1 MDRPGRQDAGRWLEL
16 EAAFILGLATL
27 SAATEVLAQAPT
39 SAPTAAFDGRII
51 REIRIQGLERIDEGY
66 VRNQIRTTTGQP
78 YSARV
83 MSEDVGR
90 LLRTGRFLDV
100 RATPEPVDGEVIV
113 TIAVREKPVI
123 AAIEIRGNVK
133 FSTKDLLKDIDFGVG
148 DPVDRFLINQGRDAI
163 ERKYRDAGYAY
174 AEVTVDEEALKT
186 EQRVIY
192 TIAEGPR
199 VRVRQITFEGNY
211 SYKPKELMRLVSIK
225 TYIWIFR
232 TGEFDADKAQRDA
245 ENIQTFY
252 REHGFLEAEV
262 SYRPEFLDEAHENLR
277 LVFVINEG
285 TRYTIK
291 EIRITG
297 NTVFTTD
304 DLLAKLKLHPGDF
317 FDAFKLKDDVQAI
330 ETEYGRQGYI
340 YAHVLPSRV
349 FAEEPGQVIVTLQIT
364 EDGQFTMGRI
374 EIHGNSQTQDKVVR
388 RELRFYPG
396 ELYDTTKVREAEK
409 RIKDTQLFTEATITP
424 VGNAPDVRDAL
435 VQVTESTKT
444 VNFILGAGVSSDSGL
459 AGNIVLENTN
469 FDLFDFPRSATE
481 FFKGKSF
488 RGAGQTARIQL
499 EPGTQVQRFRID
511 FREPYLMDQPI
522 GLSTSAY
529 YFERNRGPYNEQ
541 RLGLTWGFDHRFE
554 SGALKGWTGTLG
566 FRNEWVRITDVE
578 FLAAKDIRDVEG
590 GSYLSSVE
598 PGLIH
603 DTTDSVFNPTKGH
616 RFKLGW
622 EQAGM
627 MGGAYTFSKIT
638 ASYVQHWTVTSDE
651 YERKS
656 VLSGRINAGYMFG
669 DTPVFE
675 RFYAGGIGS
684 MRGFA
689 FRGISPKDGLRNDR
703 VGGDFMLL
711 TGGEYSVPL
720 YEKVIYGVGFV
731 DMGTVERDITIDTWR
746 TSIGLGVRL
755 TLPFFGTVPMEFD
768 FAIPVMKNDED
779 KTRIFSFYVGLP
791 FF

>member
-1 MDRPGRQDAGRWLEL
+1 MARRLLAVCASVTGV
-16 EAAFILGLATL
+16 LGLLAASRAQT
-27 SAATEVLAQAPT
+27 AATAP
-39 SAPTAAFDGRII
+39 AGPMDGGIV

-66 VRNQIRTTTGQP
+66 VRNQLRTAAGQP
-78 YSARV
+78 YSAKQ

-90 LLRTGRFLDV
+90 LLRTGRFLEV
-100 RATPEPVDGEVIV
+100 RATPEPADGEVIV
-113 TIAVREKPVI
+113 TLVVREKPVV

-133 FSTKDLLKDIDFGVG
+133 FATKDLLKDLDFGIG
-148 DPVDRFLINQGRDAI
+148 DPVDRFQINQGRDTI

-174 AEVTVDEEALKT
+174 AEVTVEEEALTT
-186 EQRVIY
+186 EQRVVYNIV
-192 TIAEGPR
+192 EGPR
-199 VRVRQITFEGNY
+199 VRVRQIVFEGNAA
-211 SYKPKELMRLVSIK
+211 YKPAELFRLVSTK

-262 SYRPEFLDEAHENLR
+262 SYRPEFLDEARENMR

-297 NTVFTTD
+297 NTVFTTE
-304 DLLAKLKLHPGDF
+304 DLLAKLKLHAGDY
-317 FDAFKLKDDVQAI
+317 FDAFKLKDDAQTI

-340 YAHVLPSRV
+340 YATTTPSRV
-349 FAEEPGQVIVTLQIT
+349 FAEEPGQVVITLRIA
-364 EDGQFTMGRI
+364 EDSQFTMGRI
-374 EIHGNSQTQDKVVR
+374 EIHGNAQTQDKVVR

-396 ELYDTTKVREAEK
+396 ELYDTTKVRDAEK

-424 VGNAPDVRDAL
+424 VGNSPDVRDAL
-435 VQVTESTKT
+435 VQVTESPKT
-444 VNFILGAGVSSDSGL
+444 VNFIVGAGVSSDSGL

-469 FDLFDFPRSATE
+469 FDLFDFPRNATE

-499 EPGTQVQRFRID
+499 EPGTEVQRFRID

-529 YFERNRGPYNEQ
+529 YFERDRGPYDEQ

-566 FRNEWVRITDVE
+566 FRTEWVGIRHVK
-578 FLAAKDIRDVEG
+578 FLSAEDIRDVEG
-590 GSYLSSVE
+590 GNYLSSIE
-598 PGLIH
+598 PALIH
-603 DTTDSVFNPTKGH
+603 DTTDSVFTPTKGH

-622 EQAGM
+622 EQAGL
-627 MGGAYTFSKIT
+627 MGGNFTYSKVT

-651 YERKS
+651 YDRKS
-656 VLSGRINAGYMFG
+656 VLSARVNAGYMFG
-669 DTPVFE
+669 NTPVFE

-684 MRGFA
+684 FRGFR
-689 FRGISPKDGLRNDR
+689 FRGISPRQGIRNDK

-711 TGGEYSVPL
+711 SGGEYVVPI
-720 YEKVIYGVGFV
+720 YEKVIQGVAFL
-731 DMGTVERDITIDTWR
+731 DMGTVEREISIRTWR
-746 TSIGLGVRL
+746 MSVGVGVRL

-768 FAIPVMKNDED
+768 LGFPVLKNSED
-779 KTRIFSFYVGLP
+779 QEQIFSFYVGLP

>member
-1 MDRPGRQDAGRWLEL
+1 MYSPRWHYAGRWFQ
-16 EAAFILGLATL
+16 AAFICGVGILAAV
-27 SAATEVLAQAPT
+27 AAAQAPVPT
-39 SAPTAAFDGRII
+39 SAPTAFFDGRIV
-51 REIRIQGLERIDEGY
+51 REIRIEGLERIDEGY
-66 VRNQIRTTTGQP
+66 VRNQIRTAAGQP
-78 YSARV
+78 YSAKQ
-83 MSEDVGR
+83 MSDDVGR

-100 RATPEPVDGEVIV
+100 RATPEAADGEVVITLV
-113 TIAVREKPVI
+113 VREKPVI
-123 AAIEIRGNVK
+123 AAIEIRGNIK
-133 FSTKDLLKDIDFGVG
+133 FATKDLLKDLDFGAG
-148 DPVDRFLINQGRDAI
+148 DPVDRYLINQGRDQI
-163 ERKYRDAGYAY
+163 ERKYRDGGYAY
-174 AEVTVDEEALKT
+174 VEVTVDEEAIKN
-186 EQRVIY
+186 EQRVVY

-199 VRVRQITFEGNY
+199 VRVREITFEGNTA
-211 SYKPKELMRLVSIK
+211 YKPKELMRLVNTK

-262 SYRPEFLDEAHENLR
+262 SYRPEFLDNARENLR

-285 TRYTIK
+285 IRYTIK
-291 EIRITG
+291 DIRITG

-304 DLLAKLKLHPGDF
+304 ELLSKTKLGVGQY
-317 FDAFKLKDDVQAI
+317 FDAFKLKDDVQTI

-340 YAHVLPSRV
+340 YANVVPSRV
-349 FAEEPGQVIVTLQIT
+349 FAEEPGQVVLTLQIS

-374 EIHGNSQTQDKVVR
+374 EIHGNVQTQDKVVR

-396 ELYDTTKVREAEK
+396 ELYDTTKVRDAEK
-409 RIKDTQLFTEATITP
+409 RIKETQLFTEATITP
-424 VGNAPDVRDAL
+424 VGNSPDIRDAL
-435 VQVTESTKT
+435 VQVTENPKT
-444 VNFILGAGVSSDSGL
+444 NNFILGVGVSSDSGL
-459 AGNIVLENTN
+459 GGNIVLENTN
-469 FDLFDFPRSATE
+469 FDLFDTPRSAGE

-499 EPGTQVQRFRID
+499 EPGTEVQRYRID
-511 FREPYLMDQPI
+511 FREPYLLDQPY

-529 YFERNRGPYNEQ
+529 YFQRNRGPYDEQ

-554 SGALKGWTGTLG
+554 TGTLKGWTGNLG
-566 FRNEWVRITDVE
+566 FRTEWINIKDVE

-590 GSYLSSVE
+590 GNYLSSIE
-598 PGLIH
+598 PALIH
-603 DTTDSVFNPTKGH
+603 DTTDSVFSPSKGH
-616 RFKLGW
+616 RLKLGW

-627 MGGAYTFSKIT
+627 MGGAFTFSKVT
-638 ASYVQHWTVTSDE
+638 ASYVQHWTITKDE
-651 YERKS
+651 YDRKS
-656 VLSGRINAGYMFG
+656 VLSARASVGTMFG

-684 MRGFA
+684 FRGFA
-689 FRGISPKDGLRNDR
+689 FRGIGPKQGIRHNR

-711 TGGEYSVPL
+711 TGGEYVVPI
-720 YEKVIYGVGFV
+720 YEKIISGVGFV

-746 TSIGLGVRL
+746 TSVGVGIRL
-755 TLPFFGTVPMEFD
+755 ALPFFGTVPMEFD
-768 FAIPVMKNDED
+768 LAAPVMKNDED

>member
-1 MDRPGRQDAGRWLEL
+1 MARRLLAVCASVTGV
-16 EAAFILGLATL
+16 LGLLAASRAQT
-27 SAATEVLAQAPT
+27 AATAP
-39 SAPTAAFDGRII
+39 AGPMDGGIV

-66 VRNQIRTTTGQP
+66 VRNQLRTAAGQP
-78 YSARV
+78 YSAKQ

-100 RATPEPVDGEVIV
+100 RATPEPADGEVIV
-113 TIAVREKPVI
+113 TLVVREKPVV

-133 FSTKDLLKDIDFGVG
+133 FATKDLLKDLDFGIG
-148 DPVDRFLINQGRDAI
+148 DPVDRFQINQGRDTI

-174 AEVTVDEEALKT
+174 AEVTVEEEALKT
-186 EQRVIY
+186 EQRVVYNIV
-192 TIAEGPR
+192 EGPR
-199 VRVRQITFEGNY
+199 VRVRRIAFEGNAA
-211 SYKPKELMRLVSIK
+211 YKPAELLRLVSTK

-262 SYRPEFLDEAHENLR
+262 SYRPEFLDEARENMR

-297 NTVFTTD
+297 NTVFTTE
-304 DLLAKLKLHPGDF
+304 DLLAKLKLHAGDY
-317 FDAFKLKDDVQAI
+317 FDAFKLKDDAQAI

-340 YAHVLPSRV
+340 YATATPSRV
-349 FAEEPGQVIVTLQIT
+349 FAEEPGQVVITLRIA
-364 EDGQFTMGRI
+364 EDSQFTMGRI
-374 EIHGNSQTQDKVVR
+374 EIHGNAQTQDKVVR

-396 ELYDTTKVREAEK
+396 ELYDTTKVRDAEK

-424 VGNAPDVRDAL
+424 VGNSPDVRDAL
-435 VQVTESTKT
+435 VQVTESPKT
-444 VNFILGAGVSSDSGL
+444 VNFIVGAGVSSDSGL

-469 FDLFDFPRSATE
+469 FDLFDFPRNATE

-499 EPGTQVQRFRID
+499 EPGTEVQRFRID

-529 YFERNRGPYNEQ
+529 YFERDRGPYDEQ

-566 FRNEWVRITDVE
+566 FRTEWVGIRHVK
-578 FLAAKDIRDVEG
+578 FLSAEDIRDVEG
-590 GSYLSSVE
+590 GNYLSSIE
-598 PGLIH
+598 PALIH
-603 DTTDSVFNPTKGH
+603 DTTDSVFTPTKGH

-622 EQAGM
+622 EQAGL
-627 MGGAYTFSKIT
+627 MGGNFTYSKVT

-651 YERKS
+651 YDRKS
-656 VLSGRINAGYMFG
+656 VLSARVNAGYMFG
-669 DTPVFE
+669 NTPVFE

-684 MRGFA
+684 FRGFR
-689 FRGISPKDGLRNDR
+689 FRGISPRQGIRNDK

-711 TGGEYSVPL
+711 SGGEYVVPI
-720 YEKVIYGVGFV
+720 YEKVIQGVAFL
-731 DMGTVERDITIDTWR
+731 DMGTVEREISIRTWR
-746 TSIGLGVRL
+746 MSVGVGVRL

-768 FAIPVMKNDED
+768 LGFPVLKNSED
-779 KTRIFSFYVGLP
+779 QEQIFSFYVGLP

>member
-1 MDRPGRQDAGRWLEL
+1 MARRLLAVCASVTGV
-16 EAAFILGLATL
+16 LGLLAASRAQT
-27 SAATEVLAQAPT
+27 AATAP
-39 SAPTAAFDGRII
+39 AGPMDGGIV

-66 VRNQIRTTTGQP
+66 VRNQLRTAAGQP
-78 YSARV
+78 YSAKQ

-90 LLRTGRFLDV
+90 LLRTGRFLEV
-100 RATPEPVDGEVIV
+100 RATPEPADGEVIV
-113 TIAVREKPVI
+113 TLVVREKPVV

-133 FSTKDLLKDIDFGVG
+133 FATKDLLKDLDFGIG
-148 DPVDRFLINQGRDAI
+148 DPVDRFQINQGRDTI

-174 AEVTVDEEALKT
+174 AEVTVEEEALTT
-186 EQRVIY
+186 EQRVVYNIV
-192 TIAEGPR
+192 EGPR
-199 VRVRQITFEGNY
+199 VRVRQIVFEGNAA
-211 SYKPKELMRLVSIK
+211 YKPAELFRLVSTK
-225 TYIWIFR
+225 TYIWVFR

-262 SYRPEFLDEAHENLR
+262 SYRPEFLDEARENMR

-297 NTVFTTD
+297 NTVFTTE
-304 DLLAKLKLHPGDF
+304 DLLAKLKLHAGDY
-317 FDAFKLKDDVQAI
+317 FDAFKLKDDAQTI

-340 YAHVLPSRV
+340 YATTTPSRV
-349 FAEEPGQVIVTLQIT
+349 FAEEPGQVVITLRIA
-364 EDGQFTMGRI
+364 EDSQFTMGRI
-374 EIHGNSQTQDKVVR
+374 EIHGNAQTQDKVVR

-396 ELYDTTKVREAEK
+396 ELYDTTKVRDAEK

-424 VGNAPDVRDAL
+424 VGNSPDVRDAL
-435 VQVTESTKT
+435 VQVTESPKT
-444 VNFILGAGVSSDSGL
+444 VNFIVGAGVSSDSGL

-469 FDLFDFPRSATE
+469 FDLFDFPRNATE

-499 EPGTQVQRFRID
+499 EPGTEVQRFRID

-529 YFERNRGPYNEQ
+529 YFERDRGPYDEQ

-566 FRNEWVRITDVE
+566 FRTEWIGIRHVK
-578 FLAAKDIRDVEG
+578 FLSAEDIREVEG
-590 GSYLSSVE
+590 GNYLSSIE
-598 PGLIH
+598 PALIH
-603 DTTDSVFNPTKGH
+603 DTTDSVFTPTKGH

-622 EQAGM
+622 EQAGL
-627 MGGAYTFSKIT
+627 MGGNFTYSKVT

-651 YERKS
+651 YDRKS
-656 VLSGRINAGYMFG
+656 VLSARVNAGYMFG
-669 DTPVFE
+669 NTPVFE

-684 MRGFA
+684 FRGFR
-689 FRGISPKDGLRNDR
+689 FRGISPRQGIRNDK

-711 TGGEYSVPL
+711 SGGEYVVPI
-720 YEKVIYGVGFV
+720 YEKVIQGVAFL
-731 DMGTVERDITIDTWR
+731 DMGTVEREISIRTWR
-746 TSIGLGVRL
+746 MSVGVGVRL

-768 FAIPVMKNDED
+768 LVFPVLKNSED
-779 KTRIFSFYVGLP
+779 QEQIFSFYVGLP

>member
-1 MDRPGRQDAGRWLEL
+1 MARRLLAVCASVTGV
-16 EAAFILGLATL
+16 LGLLAASRAQT
-27 SAATEVLAQAPT
+27 AATAP
-39 SAPTAAFDGRII
+39 AGPMDGGIV

-66 VRNQIRTTTGQP
+66 VRNQLRTAAGQP
-78 YSARV
+78 YSAKQ

-90 LLRTGRFLDV
+90 LLRTGRFLEV
-100 RATPEPVDGEVIV
+100 RATPEPADGEVIV
-113 TIAVREKPVI
+113 TLVVREKPVV

-133 FSTKDLLKDIDFGVG
+133 FATKDLLKDLDFGIG
-148 DPVDRFLINQGRDAI
+148 DPVDRFQINQGRDTI

-174 AEVTVDEEALKT
+174 AEVTVEEEALTT
-186 EQRVIY
+186 EQRVVYNIV
-192 TIAEGPR
+192 EGPR
-199 VRVRQITFEGNY
+199 VRVRQIVFEGNAA
-211 SYKPKELMRLVSIK
+211 YKPAELFRLVSTK
-225 TYIWIFR
+225 PYIWVFR

-262 SYRPEFLDEAHENLR
+262 SYRPEFLDEARENMR

-297 NTVFTTD
+297 NTVFTTE
-304 DLLAKLKLHPGDF
+304 DLLAKLKLHAGDY
-317 FDAFKLKDDVQAI
+317 FDAFKLKDDAQTI

-340 YAHVLPSRV
+340 YATTTPSRV
-349 FAEEPGQVIVTLQIT
+349 FAEEPGQVVITLRIA
-364 EDGQFTMGRI
+364 EDSQFTMGRI
-374 EIHGNSQTQDKVVR
+374 EIHGNAQTQDKVVR

-396 ELYDTTKVREAEK
+396 ELYDTTKVRDAEK

-424 VGNAPDVRDAL
+424 VGNSPDVRDAL
-435 VQVTESTKT
+435 VQVTESPKT
-444 VNFILGAGVSSDSGL
+444 VNFIVGAGVSSDSGL

-469 FDLFDFPRSATE
+469 FDLFDFPRNATE

-499 EPGTQVQRFRID
+499 EPGTEVQRFRID

-529 YFERNRGPYNEQ
+529 YFERDRGPYDEQ

-566 FRNEWVRITDVE
+566 FRTEWVGIRHVK
-578 FLAAKDIRDVEG
+578 FLSAEDIRDVEG
-590 GSYLSSVE
+590 GNYLSSIE
-598 PGLIH
+598 PALIH
-603 DTTDSVFNPTKGH
+603 DTTDSVFTPTKGH

-622 EQAGM
+622 EQAGL
-627 MGGAYTFSKIT
+627 MGGNFTYSKVT

-651 YERKS
+651 YDRKS
-656 VLSGRINAGYMFG
+656 VLSARVNAGYMFG
-669 DTPVFE
+669 NTPVFE

-684 MRGFA
+684 FRGFR
-689 FRGISPKDGLRNDR
+689 FRGISPRQGIRNDK

-711 TGGEYSVPL
+711 SGGEYVVPI
-720 YEKVIYGVGFV
+720 YEKVIQGVAFL
-731 DMGTVERDITIDTWR
+731 DMGTVEREISIRTWR
-746 TSIGLGVRL
+746 MSVGVGVRL

-768 FAIPVMKNDED
+768 LGFPVLKNSED
-779 KTRIFSFYVGLP
+779 QEQIFSFYVGLP

>member
-1 MDRPGRQDAGRWLEL
+1 MCASVTGV
-16 EAAFILGLATL
+16 LGLLAASRAQT
-27 SAATEVLAQAPT
+27 AATAP
-39 SAPTAAFDGRII
+39 AGPMDGRII

-66 VRNQIRTTTGQP
+66 VRNQLRTAAGQP
-78 YSARV
+78 YSAKQ

-100 RATPEPVDGEVIV
+100 RATPEPADGEVIV
-113 TIAVREKPVI
+113 TLALREKPVV

-133 FSTKDLLKDIDFGVG
+133 FATKDLLKDLDFGIG
-148 DPVDRFLINQGRDAI
+148 DPVDRFQINQGRDTI

-174 AEVTVDEEALKT
+174 AEVTVEEEALKT
-186 EQRVIY
+186 EQRVVYDIV
-192 TIAEGPR
+192 EGPR
-199 VRVRQITFEGNY
+199 VRVRRIAFEGNAA
-211 SYKPKELMRLVSIK
+211 YKPSELLRLVSTK

-262 SYRPEFLDEAHENLR
+262 SYRPEFLDEARENMR

-297 NTVFTTD
+297 NTVFSTA
-304 DLLAKLKLHPGDF
+304 DLLAKLKLHAGDY
-317 FDAFKLKDDVQAI
+317 FDAFKLKDDVQTI

-340 YAHVLPSRV
+340 YASVVPSRV
-349 FAEEPGQVIVTLQIT
+349 FAEEPGQVVITLPIT
-364 EDGQFTMGRI
+364 EDGQFAMGRI
-374 EIHGNSQTQDKVVR
+374 EIHGNAQTQDKVVR

-396 ELYDTTKVREAEK
+396 ELYDTTKVRDAEK
-409 RIKDTQLFTEATITP
+409 RLKDTQLFTEATITP

-435 VQVTESTKT
+435 VQVTESPRT
-444 VNFILGAGVSSDSGL
+444 VNFIVGAGVSSDSGL

-469 FDLFDFPRSATE
+469 FDLFDFPRNATE
-481 FFKGKSF
+481 FFKGKAF

-499 EPGTQVQRFRID
+499 EPGTEVQRFRID

-529 YFERNRGPYNEQ
+529 YFERDRGPYDEQ

-554 SGALKGWTGTLG
+554 SGLLKGWTGMLG
-566 FRNEWVRITDVE
+566 FRTEWVGIDHVK
-578 FLAAKDIRDVEG
+578 FLSAKDIRDVEG
-590 GSYLSSVE
+590 GNYLSSIE
-598 PGLIH
+598 PALIH
-603 DTTDSVFNPTKGH
+603 DTTDSVFTPTKGH

-622 EQAGM
+622 EQAGL
-627 MGGAYTFSKIT
+627 MGGDFTYSKVT
-638 ASYVQHWTVTSDE
+638 ASYVQHWTVTADE
-651 YERKS
+651 YDRKS
-656 VLSGRINAGYMFG
+656 VLSARMNAGYMFG
-669 DTPVFE
+669 NTPVFE

-684 MRGFA
+684 FRGFR
-689 FRGISPKDGLRNDR
+689 FRGISPRQGIRNDK

-711 TGGEYSVPL
+711 SGGEYVVPL
-720 YEKVIYGVGFV
+720 YEKVIQGVAFL
-731 DMGTVERDITIDTWR
+731 DMGTVEREISIRTWR
-746 TSIGLGVRL
+746 MSVGVGVRL

-768 FAIPVMKNDED
+768 LGFPVLKNSDDQEQ
-779 KTRIFSFYVGLP
+779 IFSFYVGLP

>member
-1 MDRPGRQDAGRWLEL
+1 MARRLLAVCASVTGV
-16 EAAFILGLATL
+16 LGLLAASRAQT
-27 SAATEVLAQAPT
+27 AATAP
-39 SAPTAAFDGRII
+39 AGPMDGGIV

-66 VRNQIRTTTGQP
+66 VRNQLRTAAGQP
-78 YSARV
+78 YSAKQ

-100 RATPEPVDGEVIV
+100 RATPEPADGEVIV
-113 TIAVREKPVI
+113 TLVVREKPVV

-133 FSTKDLLKDIDFGVG
+133 FATKDLLKDLDFGIG
-148 DPVDRFLINQGRDAI
+148 DPVDRFQINQGRDTI

-174 AEVTVDEEALKT
+174 AEVTVEEEALKT
-186 EQRVIY
+186 EQRVVYNIV
-192 TIAEGPR
+192 EGPR
-199 VRVRQITFEGNY
+199 VRVRRIAFEGNAA
-211 SYKPKELMRLVSIK
+211 YKPAELLRLVSTK

-262 SYRPEFLDEAHENLR
+262 SYRPEFLDEARENMR

-297 NTVFTTD
+297 NTVFTTE
-304 DLLAKLKLHPGDF
+304 DLLAKLKLHAGDY
-317 FDAFKLKDDVQAI
+317 FDAFKLKDDAQTI

-340 YAHVLPSRV
+340 YATATPSRV
-349 FAEEPGQVIVTLQIT
+349 FAEEPGQVVITLRIA
-364 EDGQFTMGRI
+364 EDSQFTMGRI
-374 EIHGNSQTQDKVVR
+374 EIHGNAQTQDKVVR

-396 ELYDTTKVREAEK
+396 ELYDTTKVRDAEK

-424 VGNAPDVRDAL
+424 VGNSPDVRDAL
-435 VQVTESTKT
+435 VQVTESPKT
-444 VNFILGAGVSSDSGL
+444 VNFIVGAGVSSDSGL

-469 FDLFDFPRSATE
+469 FDLFDFPRNATE

-499 EPGTQVQRFRID
+499 EPGTEVQRFRID

-529 YFERNRGPYNEQ
+529 YFERDRGPYDEQ

-566 FRNEWVRITDVE
+566 FRTEWVGIRHVK
-578 FLAAKDIRDVEG
+578 FLSAEDIRDVEG
-590 GSYLSSVE
+590 GNYLSSIE
-598 PGLIH
+598 PALIH
-603 DTTDSVFNPTKGH
+603 DTTDSVFTPTKGH

-622 EQAGM
+622 EQAGL
-627 MGGAYTFSKIT
+627 MGGNFTYSKVT

-651 YERKS
+651 YDRKS
-656 VLSGRINAGYMFG
+656 VLSARVNAGYMFG
-669 DTPVFE
+669 NTPVFE

-684 MRGFA
+684 FRGFR
-689 FRGISPKDGLRNDR
+689 FRGISPRQGIRNDK

-711 TGGEYSVPL
+711 SGGEYVVPI
-720 YEKVIYGVGFV
+720 YEKVIQGVAFL
-731 DMGTVERDITIDTWR
+731 DMGTVEREISIRTWR
-746 TSIGLGVRL
+746 MSVGVGVRL

-768 FAIPVMKNDED
+768 LGFPVLKNSED
-779 KTRIFSFYVGLP
+779 QEQIFSFYVGLP

>member
-1 MDRPGRQDAGRWLEL
+1 MARRLLAVCASVTGV
-16 EAAFILGLATL
+16 LGLLAASRAQT
-27 SAATEVLAQAPT
+27 AATAP
-39 SAPTAAFDGRII
+39 AGPMDGGIV

-66 VRNQIRTTTGQP
+66 VRNQLRTAAGQP
-78 YSARV
+78 YSAKQ

-90 LLRTGRFLDV
+90 LLRTGRFLEV
-100 RATPEPVDGEVIV
+100 RATPEPADGEVIV
-113 TIAVREKPVI
+113 TLVVREKPVV

-133 FSTKDLLKDIDFGVG
+133 FATKDLLKDLDFGIG
-148 DPVDRFLINQGRDAI
+148 DPVDRFQINQGRDTI

-174 AEVTVDEEALKT
+174 AEVTVEEEALTT
-186 EQRVIY
+186 EQRVVYNIV
-192 TIAEGPR
+192 EGPR
-199 VRVRQITFEGNY
+199 VRVRQIVFEGNAA
-211 SYKPKELMRLVSIK
+211 YKPAELFRLVSTK

-262 SYRPEFLDEAHENLR
+262 SYRPEFLDEARENMR

-297 NTVFTTD
+297 NTVFTTE
-304 DLLAKLKLHPGDF
+304 DLLAKLKLHAGDY
-317 FDAFKLKDDVQAI
+317 FDAFKLKDDAQTI

-340 YAHVLPSRV
+340 YATTTPSRV
-349 FAEEPGQVIVTLQIT
+349 FAEEPGQVVITLRIA
-364 EDGQFTMGRI
+364 EDSQFTMGRI
-374 EIHGNSQTQDKVVR
+374 EIRGNAQTQDKVVR

-396 ELYDTTKVREAEK
+396 ELYDTTKVRDAEK

-424 VGNAPDVRDAL
+424 VGNSPDVRDAL
-435 VQVTESTKT
+435 VQVTESPKT
-444 VNFILGAGVSSDSGL
+444 VNFIVGAGVSSDSGL

-469 FDLFDFPRSATE
+469 FDLFDFPRNATE

-499 EPGTQVQRFRID
+499 EPGTEVQRFRID

-529 YFERNRGPYNEQ
+529 YFERDRGPYDEQ

-566 FRNEWVRITDVE
+566 FRTEWVGIRHVK
-578 FLAAKDIRDVEG
+578 FLSAEDIRDVEG
-590 GSYLSSVE
+590 SNYLSSIE
-598 PGLIH
+598 PALIH
-603 DTTDSVFNPTKGH
+603 DTTDSVFTPTKGH

-622 EQAGM
+622 EQAGL
-627 MGGAYTFSKIT
+627 MGGNFTYSKVT

-651 YERKS
+651 YDRKS
-656 VLSGRINAGYMFG
+656 VLSARVNAGYMFG
-669 DTPVFE
+669 NTPVFE

-684 MRGFA
+684 FRGFR
-689 FRGISPKDGLRNDR
+689 FRGISPRQGIRNDK

-711 TGGEYSVPL
+711 SGGEYVVPI
-720 YEKVIYGVGFV
+720 YEKVIQGVAFL
-731 DMGTVERDITIDTWR
+731 DMGTVEREISIRTWR
-746 TSIGLGVRL
+746 MSVGVGVRL

-768 FAIPVMKNDED
+768 LGFPVLKNSED
-779 KTRIFSFYVGLP
+779 QEQIFSFYVGLP